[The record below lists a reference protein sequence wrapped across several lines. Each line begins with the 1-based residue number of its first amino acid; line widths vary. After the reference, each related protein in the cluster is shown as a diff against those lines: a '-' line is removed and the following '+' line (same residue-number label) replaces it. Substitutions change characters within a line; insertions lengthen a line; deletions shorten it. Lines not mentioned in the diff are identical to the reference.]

1 MADLS
6 WFDIGHYDDAQI
18 EREREMLD
26 RAIAGD
32 EASAAELLLRY
43 VEGKLRDI
51 EAKKVIALSRC
62 QVMKLIA
69 VHALKAK
76 GEPGRP
82 LPVSPLM
89 LFRGL
94 DAKGSRG
101 PKTKNGNKKLSMLV
115 ATRTWL
121 TRDDLKQAVTD
132 RPAKI
137 HRLETRLAEY
147 VQGRFPGSS
156 QARARVYVRRSFPG
170 IPWSNRDDDVEG
182 YDELLC
188 KG

>member
-1 MADLS
+1 MVDLS
-6 WFDIGHYDDAQI
+6 WFDIEHYDDTPV
-18 EREREMLD
+18 EKEREMLD

-43 VEGKLRDI
+43 AEGKLRDT
-51 EAKKVIALSRC
+51 EAKKVIALGRC
-62 QVMKLIA
+62 QVMKHIA
-69 VHALKAK
+69 IHALKAK
-76 GEPGRP
+76 GDLGRA

-89 LFRGL
+89 FFRGP

-115 ATRTWL
+115 ATQTWL
-121 TRDDLKQAVTD
+121 TRDDLKKAVTD

-156 QARARVYVRRSFPG
+156 QGRARVYVRRSFPG
-170 IPWSNRDDDVEG
+170 IPWSNRDENVEG
-182 YDELLC
+182 YDELLR